1 LLVDESKAFNWLAS
15 LLLISHAA
23 VSFAASP
30 PSTLTD
36 AERQA
41 GWKLLFD
48 GKTTTGWRG
57 YKMDKMPPGWA
68 VIDGVLT
75 RVKGGAG
82 GIMRRKCRFS
92 TTPRKRRGASWN
104 SRPPLIKMSEEVR
117 RRIDA
122 LFGGKI

>member
-1 LLVDESKAFNWLAS
+1 MPKSKSSQALLATEM
-15 LLLISHAA
+15 
-23 VSFAASP
+23 
-30 PSTLTD
+30 
-36 AERQA
+36 
-41 GWKLLFD
+41 KLLFD